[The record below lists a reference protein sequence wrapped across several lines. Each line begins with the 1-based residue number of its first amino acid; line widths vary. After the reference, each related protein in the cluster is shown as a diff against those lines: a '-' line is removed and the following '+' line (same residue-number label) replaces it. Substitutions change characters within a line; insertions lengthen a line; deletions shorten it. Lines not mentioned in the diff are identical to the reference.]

1 MRRGNGGRAWKH
13 RVIRRRFVGREH
25 VAREHFESREQGAE
39 DPGQRG
45 TDPLE
50 RNGVRNGVRIDR
62 ELPIHTNDGAAR
74 VGGRGIAH
82 GDVALDILAAWSNH
96 HEGPVGGVRRLGGG
110 LGRRLGGGVLHRTL
124 S

>member
-1 MRRGNGGRAWKH
+1 VRRGNGGKAWKR
-13 RVIRRRFVGREH
+13 RVIRRRVVGREH

-45 TDPLE
+45 ADPLE
-50 RNGVRNGVRIDR
+50 GNGVRIDR
-62 ELPIHTNDGAAR
+62 ELPIHTIDGAAR

-96 HEGPVGGVRRLGGG
+96 HEGPFGGMRRLGGG
-110 LGRRLGGGVLHRTL
+110 LSWRLGGGVLHRTL